1 MSAPRI
7 VVVTGAASGIGEAC
21 ARRFHQDGD
30 IVVIAD
36 RNIEGARRVVA
47 ALNASPAHTG
57 AGHRTEDPSTF
68 TGQTGRNEM
77 PRAHAVFI
85 DLGDE
90 ASVHAAAQE
99 IAERIGPVQ
108 VLVNCAGVLQRT
120 LPPEELSMKEWDI
133 VARIDLRGTY
143 LACVAFGAAMAE
155 RGAGA
160 IVNIAS
166 VAGMRSGPLHSY
178 GPAKAGVI
186 SLGEGLAAEWGR
198 KGVRVNTV
206 SPGFTQTPALERGV
220 AVGNL
225 DATHMIASKAL
236 GRLVRPEE
244 IAAAVAFLVSDQ
256 ASAITGVNLPVD
268 AGFLVAT
275 PWMGFGGLRQ

>member
-1 MSAPRI
+1 MNTGRI

-36 RNIEGARRVVA
+36 RNLEGARRVVDT
-47 ALNASPAHTG
+47 LNALPVPTG
-57 AGHRTEDPSTF
+57 SGPRTDEARGSM
-68 TGQTGRNEM
+68 GQADKNGQ
-77 PRAHAVFI
+77 PRAHAVYI

-90 ASVHAAAQE
+90 TSVQAAAQE
-99 IAERIGPVQ
+99 IANRIGAVR

-143 LACVAFGAAMAE
+143 LACVAFGSAMAE
-155 RGAGA
+155 RGGGA

-244 IAAAVAFLVSDQ
+244 IAAAVAFLASDQ

-275 PWMGFGGLRQ
+275 PWMGFGGLR